1 MKTNPEIIIVSGFLF
16 LDNTMLFEIKASE
29 YVNLKH
35 VAFLSMGRYDP
46 HSSTYSFVEVT
57 MTSGIKMTFER
68 VENIVVVNMKTKMG
82 EL

>member
-1 MKTNPEIIIVSGFLF
+1 
-16 LDNTMLFEIKASE
+16 MLFEIKRDE

-35 VAFLSMGRYDP
+35 VAFVSLGRYDP
-46 HSSTYSFVEVT
+46 YSSTYSFVEFT

>member
-1 MKTNPEIIIVSGFLF
+1 
-16 LDNTMLFEIKASE
+16 MLFEIKRDE

-35 VAFLSMGRYDP
+35 VAFVSLGRYDP

-57 MTSGIKMTFER
+57 MSSGIKMTFER
-68 VENIVVVNMKTKMG
+68 VENIAVVNMKTKMG